1 MGCWMTPRLTP
12 LQRELLDAFF
22 ARTQT
27 LFLTGGGVLVGFDFG
42 HRTTD
47 DLDLFGFPEVDL
59 DEAERVLADAAL
71 AVGATTQS
79 MSRHSDFRR
88 WLAVRGEERCVVDL
102 VRDRAPAVE
111 REKRR
116 AGALI
121 LDTRREIAANKVAAL
136 VGRSEPR
143 DLVDLKLL
151 LEAGEPLEQALTD
164 AMSKDAGV
172 DAATVAWA
180 LESLRIGPTAHLPG
194 GADPVAIDSFRK
206 ALVVRLRAMALASTP
221 K

>member
-1 MGCWMTPRLTP
+1 MTPRLTP

-22 ARTQT
+22 ARTQA

-59 DEAERVLADAAL
+59 DEAERVLTDAAL
-71 AVGATTQS
+71 AVGATCEPL
-79 MSRHSDFRR
+79 SRHSDFRR
-88 WLAVRGEERCVVDL
+88 WLAVRGAERCVVDL
-102 VRDRAPAVE
+102 VRDRAPVVE

-116 AGALI
+116 LGALV

-143 DLVDLKLL
+143 DLIDLKLL
-151 LEAGEPLEQALTD
+151 LEAGEPLERALAD

-172 DAATVAWA
+172 DAATVAWT
-180 LESLRIGPTAHLPG
+180 LDSLRIGPTAHLPG
-194 GADPVAIDSFRK
+194 GADPAALDAFRE
-206 ALVVRLRAMALASTP
+206 ALVLKLRAMAHASTP

>member
-1 MGCWMTPRLTP
+1 MTPRLTP
-12 LQRELLDAFF
+12 LQSELLHAFF
-22 ARTQT
+22 ARTQA
-27 LFLTGGGVLVGFDFG
+27 LFLTGGGVLVGFEFG

-59 DEAERVLADAAL
+59 DEAERVLADAAA
-71 AVGATTQS
+71 AVGATS
-79 MSRHSDFRR
+79 ESLSRHSDFRR
-88 WLAVRGEERCVVDL
+88 WLAVRGTERCVVDL
-102 VRDRAPAVE
+102 VRDRAPAI
-111 REKRR
+111 EKQKRQV
-116 AGALI
+116 GMVV
-121 LDTRREIAANKVAAL
+121 LDTRREIAANKVAAI

-143 DLVDLKLL
+143 DLVDLKFLL
-151 LEAGEPLEQALTD
+151 DAGEPLERALTD

-194 GADPVAIDSFRK
+194 NADPIALEAFRK
-206 ALVVRLRAMALASTP
+206 ELVARLRTLAHASTS

>member
-1 MGCWMTPRLTP
+1 MGCSMTPRLTP
-12 LQRELLDAFF
+12 LQSELLHAFF
-22 ARTQT
+22 ARTQA
-27 LFLTGGGVLVGFDFG
+27 LFLTGGGVLVGFEFG

-47 DLDLFGFPEVDL
+47 DLDFFGFPEVDL
-59 DEAERVLADAAL
+59 DEAERVLADAAA
-71 AVGATTQS
+71 AVGATS
-79 MSRHSDFRR
+79 ESLSRHSDFRR

-102 VRDRAPAVE
+102 VRDRAPAIE
-111 REKRR
+111 RQKRHI
-116 AGALI
+116 GPLV
-121 LDTRREIAANKVAAL
+121 LDTRREIAANKVAAI

-143 DLVDLKLL
+143 DLVDLQLL
-151 LEAGEPLEQALTD
+151 LDAGEPLERALTD

-194 GADPVAIDSFRK
+194 NADPIALEAFRR
-206 ALVVRLRAMALASTP
+206 ALVARLRTLAHDSTS

>member
-1 MGCWMTPRLTP
+1 MTPRLTP
-12 LQRELLDAFF
+12 LQSELLHAFF
-22 ARTQT
+22 ARTQA
-27 LFLTGGGVLVGFDFG
+27 LFLTGGGVLVGFEFG

-59 DEAERVLADAAL
+59 DEAERVLADAAG
-71 AVGATTQS
+71 AVGATS
-79 MSRHSDFRR
+79 ENLSRHSDFRR
-88 WLAVRGEERCVVDL
+88 WLTVRGEERCVVDL
-102 VRDRAPAVE
+102 VRDRAPAI
-111 REKRR
+111 EKQKRHL
-116 AGALI
+116 GTLV

-143 DLVDLKLL
+143 DLVDLKFLL
-151 LEAGEPLEQALTD
+151 DAGEPLERAMTD

-194 GADPVAIDSFRK
+194 GADPIALEAFRK
-206 ALVVRLRAMALASTP
+206 ALVARLRTLAHGSTS